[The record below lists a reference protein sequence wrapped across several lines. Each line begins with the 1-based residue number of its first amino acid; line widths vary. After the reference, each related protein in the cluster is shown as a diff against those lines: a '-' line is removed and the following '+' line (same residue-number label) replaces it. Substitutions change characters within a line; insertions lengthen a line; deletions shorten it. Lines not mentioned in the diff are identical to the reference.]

1 MAQNGMLDLRM
12 MLDNSVHRF
21 GSRPAFMQKVDKK
34 YISYSYRRFRRDVF
48 ALGEALCADGGLTGR
63 TVMLAGESCY
73 RFAVVGMTVL
83 CGGGQFLPAD
93 GTLPAQTLAKVAE
106 QNGATV
112 LFCTAAV
119 KRELILS
126 GTTLRCFSFED
137 VPTMIADGMEL
148 IAAGGRSYAD
158 VTIDPEAP
166 AVRFLLPEKSGG
178 YRLIVRT
185 QRAILSETENMSHML
200 QIGAEDVFLNVLPLF
215 RMDSLI
221 RGLLFPLC
229 RGACVAFAEGLYVV
243 LKNLREVRPTA
254 IVCVPHFLKALYDRL
269 FVYACKQKGQTYTR
283 RILAITDRIYPP
295 HLRMLVK
302 RHVFGEVHACVGGRL
317 RFLICVGMPADPS
330 VSHGLWAFG
339 LPVVYGCGAGRALP
353 EKRL

>member
-1 MAQNGMLDLRM
+1 
-12 MLDNSVHRF
+12 
-21 GSRPAFMQKVDKK
+21 
-34 YISYSYRRFRRDVF
+34 
-48 ALGEALCADGGLTGR
+48 
-63 TVMLAGESCY
+63 
-73 RFAVVGMTVL
+73 
-83 CGGGQFLPAD
+83 
-93 GTLPAQTLAKVAE
+93 
-106 QNGATV
+106 
-112 LFCTAAV
+112 
-119 KRELILS
+119 
-126 GTTLRCFSFED
+126 
-137 VPTMIADGMEL
+137 
-148 IAAGGRSYAD
+148 
-158 VTIDPEAP
+158 
-166 AVRFLLPEKSGG
+166 
-178 YRLIVRT
+178 
-185 QRAILSETENMSHML
+185 
-200 QIGAEDVFLNVLPLF
+200 
-215 RMDSLI
+215 MDSLI

-295 HLRMLVK
+295 HLRMLAK